1 MEKNEKIPVEATT
14 CSKCHAEV
22 KPGLKFCTECGTEIK
37 RTISGEQATTC
48 SKCHAEVKPGLKFC
62 TECGTEIKRTISAE
76 LATTCPKCYADVPPG
91 NSFCTECGTSLKV
104 NNVSN
109 AAINEELKKRREEL
123 KKRRE
128 QHGTGTFSNEDTINS
143 VVESGKGLFKGVG
156 GFLNKAAESI
166 DKNIEKTRQGQDT
179 FTKENKPNLVEG
191 QTPGYLVCD
200 KCGGYYELQ
209 QGESAD
215 DFADECD
222 CGGNLKHKLTLD

>member
-1 MEKNEKIPVEATT
+1 MDEKKDIPVQATT
-14 CSKCHAEV
+14 CPKCYAEV

-37 RTISGEQATTC
+37 RTVSTDQATTC
-48 SKCHAEVKPGLKFC
+48 PKCYAEVEPGLKFC
-62 TECGTEIKRTISAE
+62 TECGTEIKRTVSTDQ
-76 LATTCPKCYADVPPG
+76 ATTCPKCYAEVPPG

-104 NNVSN
+104 SNVSN
-109 AAINEELKKRREEL
+109 AAINEELN
-123 KKRRE
+123 KRRE
-128 QHGTGTFSNEDTINS
+128 QHGTGISRNEDTINS

-166 DKNIEKTRQGQDT
+166 DKNIEKTRQGQDISA
-179 FTKENKPNLVEG
+179 KENNHNLMEKD
-191 QTPGYLVCD
+191 QSPGYLVCD

-222 CGGNLKHKLTLD
+222 CGGDLKHKLALD

>member
-14 CSKCHAEV
+14 C
-22 KPGLKFCTECGTEIK
+22 P
-37 RTISGEQATTC
+37 
-48 SKCHAEVKPGLKFC
+48 KCHAEVKPGLKFC

-76 LATTCPKCYADVPPG
+76 LATTCPQCYADVPPG

-109 AAINEELKKRREEL
+109 AAINEEL

-179 FTKENKPNLVEG
+179 FTKENKHNLVEG

-209 QGESAD
+209 QGESVD

-222 CGGNLKHKLTLD
+222 CGGNLKHNLTLD